1 MYFQLKCISNRLN
14 VSYNIFT
21 CLISEEIGSA
31 LVGYSFSIQ
40 RGFFRGKRW
49 TDTFRTV
56 LKQIL
61 FNTLQNT
68 HIYYSSIWTNIHLT
82 LTPIQFWFVRML
94 NTTREFTAILI
105 DSSSPDAIWNR
116 WGGVTSGLPEEEGRC
131 PGELYKLQHEHKR
144 FKHYN

>member
-1 MYFQLKCISNRLN
+1 M
-14 VSYNIFT
+14 
-21 CLISEEIGSA
+21 
-31 LVGYSFSIQ
+31 Q
-40 RGFFRGKRW
+40 RWVVRAKGW
-49 TDTFRTV
+49 TDNFGTV

-105 DSSSPDAIWNR
+105 DSPSPDAIWNR
-116 WGGVTSGLPEEEGRC
+116 RGGVTSEPPAEEGWCPEE
-131 PGELYKLQHEHKR
+131 LYQLKHEHTRLKY
-144 FKHYN
+144 YNLYNKYIKLMFHNYSYSLPPSAHTQT

>member
-1 MYFQLKCISNRLN
+1 M
-14 VSYNIFT
+14 
-21 CLISEEIGSA
+21 
-31 LVGYSFSIQ
+31 Q
-40 RGFFRGKRW
+40 RWVVRTKGW
-49 TDTFRTV
+49 TDNFRTV

-105 DSSSPDAIWNR
+105 DSPRPDAIWNT
-116 WGGVTSGLPEEEGRC
+116 WGGMTSEPPAEEGWCPEE
-131 PGELYKLQHEHKR
+131 LYQLKHENTRLKY
-144 FKHYN
+144 YNLYVQQIYKMCSITIPTAPPSAHTQT